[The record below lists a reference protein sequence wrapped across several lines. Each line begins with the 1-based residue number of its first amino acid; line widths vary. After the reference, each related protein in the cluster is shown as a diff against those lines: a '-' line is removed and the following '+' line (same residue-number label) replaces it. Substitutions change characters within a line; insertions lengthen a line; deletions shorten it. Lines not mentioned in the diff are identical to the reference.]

1 MSKNNKNRRLTV
13 AAKQMSAQRKAGN
26 PGPKRTEAKHGKRN
40 TWHAKL
46 AGKVAAKPATVT
58 GPEDEVRLAA

>member
-46 AGKVAAKPATVT
+46 AGKVAAKPAPV
-58 GPEDEVRLAA
+58 PEAEQDQLAA

>member
-46 AGKVAAKPATVT
+46 AGKVAAKPAPV
-58 GPEDEVRLAA
+58 EAEAEQEQLAA